1 MHKYGEVIGQ
11 WLAEAGVRING
22 PDLWDIRVRD
32 DRFYAR
38 VLKDGSLGLGEA
50 YMAGWWDCP
59 RIDEFIC
66 RLLKGNLEDKI
77 RGNLRTLLRY
87 APARL
92 FNLQSPFRAG
102 IIARNGITTWGTTFS
117 SPFWIPATSTVAATL
132 RTRTIWRRPVSYT
145 HLRAHET
152 RHDLVCRLL
161 LEKKKKK

>member
-77 RGNLRTLLRY
+77 RGNLRTLLFYLSARIFNRQKAWTGLSGRY
-87 APARL
+87 DRIFKRMWEYYL
-92 FNLQSPFRAG
+92 LSCAG
-102 IIARNGITTWGTTFS
+102 A
-117 SPFWIPATSTVAATL
+117 
-132 RTRTIWRRPVSYT
+132 
-145 HLRAHET
+145 LRA
-152 RHDLVCRLL
+152 RHIQVWQIVMTKPGTIQQPQRFA
-161 LEKKKKK
+161 